1 MKYGTMQSSLGFA
14 ATSLLGLDF
23 ADMGATGMHTK
34 PASYKMSKQGD
45 EKDLANTFY
54 DDTGRGL
61 QSLKVQRLLDRAK
74 KVIARDNKKA
84 MKEQMKLTGGKSNAF
99 TSAGNQILGGTAN
112 TNMYKSGAN
121 LSAHMGA
128 TGYDFTQDELDQ

>member
-1 MKYGTMQSSLGFA
+1 MQSSLGFA

-23 ADMGATGMHTK
+23 ADMGATGEHTK

-45 EKDLANTFY
+45 EKDNLTSTFY

-61 QSLKVQRLLDRAK
+61 QSLKVHRLLDRAK

-99 TSAGNQILGGTAN
+99 TSAGNQILGGTAHGS
-112 TNMYKSGAN
+112 MYKSGVNMAGQ
-121 LSAHMGA
+121 MGA
-128 TGYDFTQDELDQ
+128 TGYDFT